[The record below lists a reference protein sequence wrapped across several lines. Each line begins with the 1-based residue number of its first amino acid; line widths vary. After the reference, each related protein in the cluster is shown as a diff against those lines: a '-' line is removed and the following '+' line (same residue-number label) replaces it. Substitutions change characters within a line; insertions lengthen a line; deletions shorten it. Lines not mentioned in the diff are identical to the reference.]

1 MKFSEFEELAWR
13 YWDEIPETYKE
24 GVDGLVIERDALPH
38 PTLPEIYTLGEC
50 VTEAYPSGFGG
61 PDTIRSYV
69 LLYYG
74 SFWRLSRQSPD
85 FDWED
90 ELWETLTH
98 ELQHHLESLAE
109 EDALIAMDYAND
121 ENFKRL
127 DGEPFDPF
135 FYRSGEEVAEGVW
148 RVERDVFFEQR
159 YPASREPG
167 AEVEIVWHGEPYR
180 LVRPAEL
187 GDICFITSRR
197 GSTRARAARST
208 WSSSGNAGSAHC
220 CARSSAAPP
229 RPSSRL
235 RPARRRSKRRGAR
248 RTRKRGTRNVDA
260 RLAVIGQPVHPRPR
274 LPAEPSID

>member
-13 YWDEIPETYKE
+13 YWDEIPETYKD

-180 LVRPAEL
+180 LARPAEL
-187 GDICFITSRR
+187 GDVCFVHIEEGLDTGAGGEVYLVLVRER
-197 GSTRARAARST
+197 GLGASLRALFGGASPTIVEAAARAEPVRAK
-208 WSSSGNAGSAHC
+208 GSA
-220 CARSSAAPP
+220 PGTD
-229 RPSSRL
+229 
-235 RPARRRSKRRGAR
+235 KDGA
-248 RTRKRGTRNVDA
+248 
-260 RLAVIGQPVHPRPR
+260 
-274 LPAEPSID
+274 